1 MAAKILRINP
11 RLDEATYSQLV
22 GIAKQKNVTLSEMT
36 RQLYKQLIK
45 SESGKAS
52 V

>member
-11 RLDEATYSQLV
+11 RLDEETYEHLV
-22 GIAKQKNVTLSEMT
+22 GIAKQKNLTLSEMT
-36 RQLYKQLIK
+36 RRLYKQLIE
-45 SESGKAS
+45 SESEKAS